1 MGQAKTIT
9 IIAEA
14 HFLNMTDVNTGLESK
29 FQQKI
34 LELSGYFRED
44 RFYYKN
50 IYDFILREGK
60 VYQSQPFT
68 SEERKF
74 VIKRINSLNGS
85 FAPNQCFS
93 NSGKLAM
100 CDSKNK
106 IKYVEGFIF
115 KEETGIPILH
125 AWNEINSKVIDITL
139 INRYGEYTIGSFE
152 KDIAYSGAIFPTN
165 YIRSLFFSKT
175 KARSVLSDISDSVNL
190 WPILK
195 QPFTEVHS
203 KSL

>member
-1 MGQAKTIT
+1 MTE
-9 IIAEA
+9 AEWNKEQVEA
-14 HFLNMTDVNTGLESK
+14 RPRLEKLFKEKLTDLA
-29 FQQKI
+29 
-34 LELSGYFRED
+34 GYFRHEE
-44 RFYYKN
+44 FYYKN
-50 IYDFILREGK
+50 IFDFTLREGK
-60 VYQSQPFT
+60 VYESQPFT

-100 CDSKNK
+100 ADATEK

-125 AWNEINSKVIDITL
+125 AWNEINGKVIDITI
-139 INRYGEYTIGSFE
+139 INKYGEYTIGAFE
-152 KDIAYSGAIFPTN
+152 NDIAYSGNIFPIS
-165 YIRSLFFSKT
+165 YIRRLFASKT
-175 KARSVLSDISDSVNL
+175 KSRSVLSDISDPNNF

-195 QPFTEVHS
+195 NQFTEEYIN
-203 KSL
+203 SL